1 MFLVYPPNV
10 TYAPLGSTVTLECV
24 ADQPSFAWT
33 VSGQQLIHGIVSDV
47 SEGLKAMFGL
57 EVGPTEE
64 VVGGNNRSTLSFD
77 ASVATNDTFNSIVCE
92 AGSSTFTLV
101 DGPSVSITVYGEFT
115 VLPSTVYEVGHCV
128 SYTNHFKHFPHSLCI
143 HVLTIALPNTCICH
157 VHVFGSAI
165 VVAPRPNCHVYSLM
179 FTL

>member
-33 VSGQQLIHGIVSDV
+33 VNGQQLVHGIVNSALN
-47 SEGLKAMFGL
+47 EAFGL

-77 ASVATNDTFNSIVCE
+77 ASVATNDTFNGIVCA

-101 DGPSVSITVYGEFT
+101 YGPSVSITVYGEFT
-115 VLPSTVYEVGHCV
+115 VLLSTVYEVGHTQTTSNTSHTVCV
-128 SYTNHFKHFPHSLCI
+128 YMYLLLHYQI
-143 HVLTIALPNTCICH
+143 H
-157 VHVFGSAI
+157 VHVMYMYL
-165 VVAPRPNCHVYSLM
+165 VVQ
-179 FTL
+179 